1 MIYEGIT
8 MSNESNEKLKNKDNS
23 LSIKLMYNIGTLIFS
38 VFLVHSIYLFSIR
51 PNAQSIL
58 ALAEQNNISAPRS
71 LSIILMNY
79 EQEFCI
85 ILMLWAIFMLA
96 EKINNVVKQ
105 NYMMDMDFLEFK
117 EGEDP
122 SKGDLLSAIDKLKK
136 IKIGFGDNVLIQT
149 LSSSL
154 KRYST
159 TRNLQ
164 NASETAISTA
174 DNIGMRLEAELSMI
188 RYIIWAIPSIGFI
201 GTVRGI
207 GDALSQ
213 ADVALEGDISG
224 MTASLGV
231 AFNSTFVALLISIL
245 LMFLLHQI
253 QQMYDQLI
261 LDAQGY
267 CDEYFI
273 NKIY

>member
-1 MIYEGIT
+1 MDKQSNNNSEDKSKLIPMKLIY
-8 MSNESNEKLKNKDNS
+8 NA
-23 LSIKLMYNIGTLIFS
+23 GTLVFSIIFI
-38 VFLVHSIYLFSIR
+38 HSIYLFSIR
-51 PNAQSIL
+51 PRAQ
-58 ALAEQNNISAPRS
+58 ALIAIAEQNGESVPRS

-96 EKINNVVKQ
+96 EKINAVIKQ
-105 NYMMDMDFLEFK
+105 NYMMGMDFLEFN
-117 EGEDP
+117 EGENP
-122 SKGDLLSAIDKLKK
+122 SKESMLSALDRLKK
-136 IKIGFGDNVLIQT
+136 IKVGFGDNVLIQT
-149 LSSSL
+149 VSSSL
-154 KRYST
+154 KRYIT
-159 TRNLQ
+159 TENIQ

-207 GDALSQ
+207 GQALSQ
-213 ADVALEGDISG
+213 ADVALQGDISG

-231 AFNSTFVALLISIL
+231 AFNSTFIALLISIL

-253 QQMYDQLI
+253 QQMYDKLV

-267 CDEYFI
+267 CDKFFI
-273 NKIY
+273 SKIY